1 MENKKTNT
9 LYQWIK
15 YENGCELPN
24 EWEGVIVVSKTKTKW
39 SKAIF
44 TQNKFML
51 LTGQEIIPIYFMRI
65 DVSNFNRENDG
76 FIYKRK

>member
-1 MENKKTNT
+1 MENKKT

-15 YENGCELPN
+15 YEEGCELPD
-24 EWEGVIVVSKTKTKW
+24 EWEGIIVIAKSRTKW
-39 SKAIF
+39 DKVIF
-44 TQNKFML
+44 TQGKFML
-51 LTGQEIIPIYFMRI
+51 LNGQEIIPIYFMRI